1 MSWSWTCKG
10 PLVSF
15 SKLRVRR
22 VLEYLE
28 KDAKFLEEQGVMD
41 YSLLLVGHTSTAD
54 LPCKSQPLILRRL
67 GRRAC
72 KKGGRQCLPWAA
84 TTCE

>member
-1 MSWSWTCKG
+1 MSL
-10 PLVSF
+10 PLDLADPQSH
-15 SKLRVRR
+15 SQKPRVHR

-54 LPCKSQPLILRRL
+54 PPRKSQPFIFGTVCLR
-67 GRRAC
+67 RRAC
-72 KKGGRQCLPWAA
+72 KKGGRQ
-84 TTCE
+84 